1 MKEHQLLDK
10 KSIRYT
16 LGKHKDARSLAAD
29 CVGFANA
36 VGGLIVFGIEDAD
49 LLPPADQRVP
59 DAMPEAL
66 RKRIGQL
73 TVNVA
78 VIASKVKAD
87 NGGEYIELRVL
98 PSQQTIAG
106 TSDGSYFIR
115 VSDETKRLMPDDLGR
130 LFADKSAF
138 TWELQLTRQDA
149 EADCD
154 ESKLADFVR
163 QMRGSDRV
171 SDFVKQKSTAELME
185 HYLFARENKLTNL
198 GVLWLG
204 TRQGRAALHYSPQI
218 QYIKYDELG
227 NKVQKHVWDDF
238 NLNPLE
244 LIEAVWREVPDWR
257 EFYELPN
264 GLFRK
269 SVPHYDERVVRE
281 LLANALV
288 HRPYTMRGDIFI
300 LLYPDRMEIHNPG
313 TLPVGVT
320 PSNILHTSSQRNPH
334 LAKVFY
340 DLKLMEREGSGY
352 DLIFQSLLA
361 SGRPA
366 PIVEEGDDRV
376 KVIVHKRI
384 LRPEVIDFVAKA
396 DQDQAFKL
404 TTKEIIALGMIAQH
418 EALSALEL
426 QKLLALRREDDVQA
440 WIGRLREWGI
450 LVASGKTKATQY
462 SVAPDVLRKFEY
474 KGNTTLRPIE
484 QHRLRELIL
493 SDLKKYGRAK
503 GTEIHQRIGPEIPY
517 RTVRAEIEKMLSDK
531 LIGKEGEKRYRFYLW
546 KQPESV

>member
-1 MKEHQLLDK
+1 MKENQLLDK
-10 KSIRYT
+10 KSIRYV
-16 LGKHKDARSLAAD
+16 LNKHKDARSLAAD

-36 VGGLIVFGIEDAD
+36 FGGVIALGVEDDAM
-49 LLPPADQRVP
+49 LPPAAQHISDEL
-59 DAMPEAL
+59 PESL

-78 VIASKVKAD
+78 VIASKVKSE
-87 NGGEYIELRVL
+87 NGGEYVELRVM
-98 PSQQTIAG
+98 PSQQTIAA
-106 TSDGSYFIR
+106 TSDAHYFIR

-154 ESKLADFVR
+154 EIKLADFVR
-163 QMRGSDRV
+163 QVKLSDRV
-171 SDFVKQKSTAELME
+171 SDFVKQKSKAELLE
-185 HYLFARENKLTNL
+185 HYLFVSEGKLTNL

-204 TRQGRAALHYSPQI
+204 NRQGRAALHYSPQI
-218 QYIKYDELG
+218 QCIKYDELG
-227 NKVQKHVWDDF
+227 NKIQKQVWDDF
-238 NLNPLE
+238 SLNPLE

-340 DLKLMEREGSGY
+340 DLKMMEREGSGY
-352 DLIFQSLLA
+352 DFVFQSLLA

-366 PIVEEGDDRV
+366 PVVEEGDDRV
-376 KVIVHKRI
+376 KVIIYKRI

-396 DQDQAFKL
+396 DQDQTFQL

-418 EALSALEL
+418 EALTALEL
-426 QKLLALRREDDVQA
+426 QKLLALHREDDVQV

-450 LVASGKTKATQY
+450 LIASGKTKATQY
-462 SVAPDVLRKFEY
+462 SVAPDLLRKLDY
-474 KGNTTLRPIE
+474 KGHTTLKPIE
-484 QHRLRELIL
+484 RHRLRELIL
-493 SDLKKYGRAK
+493 SDLKKYRRAK
-503 GTEIHQRIGPEIPY
+503 GPEIHQRIGSEIPY
-517 RTVRAEIEKMLSDK
+517 LTVKAEIEEMLSDDV
-531 LIGKEGEKRYRFYLW
+531 IEKEGEKRHRFYLW
-546 KQPESV
+546 KEQK

>member
-1 MKEHQLLDK
+1 MKEGQLLDK
-10 KSIRYT
+10 KSIRYV
-16 LGKHKDARSLAAD
+16 LSKHKDAKALAAD

-36 VGGLIVFGIEDAD
+36 SGGVIALGIEDDAAM
-49 LLPPADQRVP
+49 PPTDQKVP
-59 DAMPEAL
+59 DELPEAL

-78 VIASKVKAD
+78 VIASKVQAD
-87 NGGEYIELRVL
+87 NGGEYVELRVL
-98 PSQQTIAG
+98 PSQQTISA
-106 TSDGSYFIR
+106 TSDAHYFIR

-149 EADCD
+149 EVDRDAN
-154 ESKLADFVR
+154 KLADFVR
-163 QMRGSDRV
+163 QIRQSDRV

-185 HYLFARENKLTNL
+185 HYLFVRDGRLTNL

-204 TRQGRAALHYSPQI
+204 MRQGRAALHYSPQV
-218 QYIKYDELG
+218 QCIKYDELG
-227 NKVQKHVWDDF
+227 NKVQKQVWDDF
-238 NLNPLE
+238 SLNPLE

-300 LLYPDRMEIHNPG
+300 LLHPDRMEIHNPG

-340 DLKLMEREGSGY
+340 DLKMMEREGSGF
-352 DLIFQSLLA
+352 DLVFESLLA

-366 PIVEEGDDRV
+366 PVVEEGEDRV
-376 KVIVHKRI
+376 KVTVFKRI

-396 DQDQAFKL
+396 DQDQTFQL

-418 EALSALEL
+418 EALTALEL
-426 QKLLALRREDDVQA
+426 QKLLALRREDDVHV

-450 LVASGKTKATQY
+450 LVSSGKTKATQY
-462 SVAPDVLRKFEY
+462 SVAPDLLRKLEF
-474 KGNTTLRPIE
+474 KGQTTLKPIE
-484 QHRLRELIL
+484 RHRLRELIL
-493 SDLKKYGRAK
+493 SDLKKYRRAK
-503 GTEIHQRIGPEIPY
+503 GPEIHRRIGSEIPY
-517 RTVRAEIEKMLSDK
+517 ATVKAEIEEMLVGG
-531 LIGKEGEKRYRFYLW
+531 LIGKEGERRHRFYLW
-546 KQPESV
+546 KEAK

>member
-1 MKEHQLLDK
+1 MKEGQLLDK
-10 KSIRYT
+10 KSIRYV
-16 LGKHKDARSLAAD
+16 LSKHKDAKALAAD

-36 VGGLIVFGIEDAD
+36 SGGVIALGIEDDATVPPTDQKVSDD
-49 LLPPADQRVP
+49 L
-59 DAMPEAL
+59 PEAL

-78 VIASKVKAD
+78 VVASKVQAD
-87 NGGEYIELRVL
+87 NGGEYVELRVL
-98 PSQQTIAG
+98 PSQQTISA
-106 TSDGSYFIR
+106 TSDAHYFIR

-138 TWELQLTRQDA
+138 TWELQLTRQDV
-149 EADCD
+149 ETDFD
-154 ESKLADFVR
+154 EGKQADFVR
-163 QMRGSDRV
+163 QIRQSDRV
-171 SDFVKQKSTAELME
+171 SGFVKQKSMTELME
-185 HYLFARENKLTNL
+185 HYLFARDSKLTNL

-218 QYIKYDELG
+218 QCIKYDELG
-227 NKVQKHVWDDF
+227 NKVQKQVWDDF
-238 NLNPLE
+238 NYNPLE

-300 LLYPDRMEIHNPG
+300 LLFPDRMEIHNPG

-334 LAKVFY
+334 LARVFY
-340 DLKLMEREGSGY
+340 DLKMMEREGSGF
-352 DLIFQSLLA
+352 DLMFHSLLA

-366 PIVEEGDDRV
+366 PVVEEGDDRV
-376 KVIVHKRI
+376 KVTIFKRI

-396 DQDQAFKL
+396 DQDQTFQL

-418 EALSALEL
+418 ETLTALEL
-426 QKLLALRREDDVQA
+426 QKLLALRREDDLHA
-440 WIGRLREWGI
+440 WIGRLRDWGI
-450 LVASGKTKATQY
+450 LVSSGKTKAMQY
-462 SVAPDVLRKFEY
+462 SVAPDLLRKLEF
-474 KGNTTLRPIE
+474 KGHTTLKPIE
-484 QHRLRELIL
+484 RHRLRELIL
-493 SDLKKYGRAK
+493 SDLKKYSRAK
-503 GTEIHQRIGPEIPY
+503 GPEIHQRIGSEIPY
-517 RTVRAEIEKMLSDK
+517 LTLKAEIEEMLTSG
-531 LIGKEGEKRYRFYLW
+531 LIEKEGERRHRFYLW
-546 KQPESV
+546 KEVK

>member
-1 MKEHQLLDK
+1 MKENQLLDK
-10 KSIRYT
+10 KSIRYV
-16 LGKHKDARSLAAD
+16 LNKHKDARALAAD

-36 VGGLIVFGIEDAD
+36 FGGVIALGVEDDAM
-49 LLPPADQRVP
+49 LPPADQKVP
-59 DAMPEAL
+59 DELPETL

-78 VIASKVKAD
+78 VIATKVKAE
-87 NGGEYIELRVL
+87 NGGEYIELRVM
-98 PSQQTIAG
+98 PSQQTIAA
-106 TSDGSYFIR
+106 TSDGHYFIR
-115 VSDETKRLMPDDLGR
+115 VSDETKRLMPEDLGR

-149 EADCD
+149 ETDCD
-154 ESKLADFVR
+154 ENKLADFVR
-163 QMRGSDRV
+163 LVRLSDRV
-171 SDFVKQKSTAELME
+171 SDFVKQKSKAELLE
-185 HYLFARENKLTNL
+185 HYLFAREGKLTNL

-204 TRQGRAALHYSPQI
+204 NRQGRAALHYSPQI
-218 QYIKYDELG
+218 QCIKYDELG
-227 NKVQKHVWDDF
+227 NKIQKQVWDDF
-238 NLNPLE
+238 SLNPLE

-300 LLYPDRMEIHNPG
+300 LLYSDRMEIHNPG

-340 DLKLMEREGSGY
+340 DLKMMEREGSGY
-352 DLIFQSLLA
+352 DLVFQSLLA

-366 PIVEEGDDRV
+366 PVIEEGDDRV
-376 KVIVHKRI
+376 KVTIYKRI

-396 DQDQAFKL
+396 DQDQTFQL

-418 EALSALEL
+418 ESLSALEL
-426 QKLLALRREDDVQA
+426 QKLLALRREDDVQI
-440 WIGRLREWGI
+440 WIGRLRDWGI
-450 LVASGKTKATQY
+450 LVASGKTKAMQY
-462 SVAPDVLRKFEY
+462 SVAPDLLRKLEF
-474 KGNTTLRPIE
+474 KGHTTLKPIE
-484 QHRLRELIL
+484 RHRLRELIL
-493 SDLKKYGRAK
+493 SDLKKYRRAK
-503 GTEIHQRIGPEIPY
+503 GPEIHQRIGLEIPY
-517 RTVRAEIEKMLSDK
+517 ATVKAEIEEMLSDEV
-531 LIGKEGEKRYRFYLW
+531 IGKEGEKRHRFYLW
-546 KQPESV
+546 KEQK

>member
-1 MKEHQLLDK
+1 MKEGQLLDK
-10 KSIRYT
+10 KSIRYV
-16 LGKHKDARSLAAD
+16 LSKHKDAKSLAAD

-36 VGGLIVFGIEDAD
+36 SGGVIALGVEDDAAA
-49 LLPPADQRVP
+49 PPANQKVP
-59 DAMPEAL
+59 DELPEAL

-78 VIASKVKAD
+78 VIARKVQAD
-87 NGGEYIELRVL
+87 NGGEYVELRVL
-98 PSQQTIAG
+98 PSQQTISA
-106 TSDGSYFIR
+106 TSDAHYFIR

-130 LFADKSAF
+130 LFAGKSAF

-154 ESKLADFVR
+154 DNKLTDFVR
-163 QMRGSDRV
+163 QIRQSDRV

-185 HYLFARENKLTNL
+185 HYLFARDGRLTNL

-218 QYIKYDELG
+218 QCIKYDELG
-227 NKVQKHVWDDF
+227 NKVQKQVWDDF
-238 NLNPLE
+238 NYNPLE

-334 LAKVFY
+334 LARVFY
-340 DLKLMEREGSGY
+340 DLKMMEREGSGF
-352 DLIFQSLLA
+352 DLMFQSLLA

-366 PIVEEGDDRV
+366 PVVEEGDDRV
-376 KVIVHKRI
+376 KVTIFKRI

-396 DQDQAFKL
+396 DQDQTFQL

-418 EALSALEL
+418 EALTALEL
-426 QKLLALRREDDVQA
+426 QKLLALRREDDVHV
-440 WIGRLREWGI
+440 WIGRLRDWGI
-450 LVASGKTKATQY
+450 LVSSGKTKATQY
-462 SVAPDVLRKFEY
+462 SVAPDLLRKLEF
-474 KGNTTLRPIE
+474 KGHTTLKPIE
-484 QHRLRELIL
+484 RHRLRELIL
-493 SDLKKYGRAK
+493 SDLKKYRRAK
-503 GTEIHQRIGPEIPY
+503 GPEIHQRIGSEIPY
-517 RTVRAEIEKMLSDK
+517 LTVKAEIEEMLVSG
-531 LIGKEGEKRYRFYLW
+531 LIEKEGERRHRFYLW
-546 KQPESV
+546 KEAK